1 MLLAFI
7 ILYLLFTIAL
17 GIFASRYVKSSS
29 DFVQAG
35 RRLPPFFNAAALFAL
50 WFGSETVFGASS
62 EFMQHGL
69 IGVIEDPFGGV
80 LCLILF
86 ALFFVRKLYRL
97 NILTLGDLFRNHYGQ
112 KVELVASGFMLIT
125 FFGYIAAQLV
135 ALALILKSV
144 TGLDLTTGI
153 ILVTI
158 IVSLYTFIGGMW
170 AVSITDFIQSIFI
183 VVGLVILCVYLIAQ
197 AGGFSAI
204 MENAPENTFQFFPE
218 GNTVE
223 WSNWVAA
230 WLTLGLGSL
239 ASQDIFQRVNSAR
252 SERAAVSSTYFGAVF
267 YGLIAILPLF
277 IALAAK
283 VIYPDA
289 DYSDTQEVIPNL
301 VLHHTP
307 MFVQVLFFGS
317 LLSAV
322 LSTCSGAILAPA
334 SILAENLIKPI
345 SKKEYSDKEFLRLVR
360 ISIIIMAFSSM
371 IMGLMRSD
379 IYELV
384 GESSVLGIVSLLVPM
399 VAALYWKRSSAA
411 GAMLSMMLG
420 MGTWLVL
427 RIFVEPELNPFLPA
441 LGVSIL
447 AQIAGTYLF
456 PRKEEIQSGSV

>member
-112 KVELVASGFMLIT
+112 KVELVASVFMLIT

-144 TGLDLTTGI
+144 TGLDLTMGI

-345 SKKEYSDKEFLRLVR
+345 AKKEYSDKEFLRLVR

-411 GAMLSMMLG
+411 GAMLSMILG

>member
-1 MLLAFI
+1 
-7 ILYLLFTIAL
+7 
-17 GIFASRYVKSSS
+17 
-29 DFVQAG
+29 
-35 RRLPPFFNAAALFAL
+35 
-50 WFGSETVFGASS
+50 
-62 EFMQHGL
+62 
-69 IGVIEDPFGGV
+69 
-80 LCLILF
+80 
-86 ALFFVRKLYRL
+86 
-97 NILTLGDLFRNHYGQ
+97 
-112 KVELVASGFMLIT
+112 
-125 FFGYIAAQLV
+125 
-135 ALALILKSV
+135 
-144 TGLDLTTGI
+144 
-153 ILVTI
+153 
-158 IVSLYTFIGGMW
+158 
-170 AVSITDFIQSIFI
+170 
-183 VVGLVILCVYLIAQ
+183 
-197 AGGFSAI
+197 
-204 MENAPENTFQFFPE
+204 
-218 GNTVE
+218 
-223 WSNWVAA
+223 
-230 WLTLGLGSL
+230 
-239 ASQDIFQRVNSAR
+239 
-252 SERAAVSSTYFGAVF
+252 
-267 YGLIAILPLF
+267 
-277 IALAAK
+277 
-283 VIYPDA
+283 
-289 DYSDTQEVIPNL
+289 
-301 VLHHTP
+301 

-345 SKKEYSDKEFLRLVR
+345 AKKEYSDKEFLRLVR

>member
-1 MLLAFI
+1 
-7 ILYLLFTIAL
+7 
-17 GIFASRYVKSSS
+17 VKSSS

-112 KVELVASGFMLIT
+112 KVELVASVFMLIT

-144 TGLDLTTGI
+144 TGLDLTMGI

-345 SKKEYSDKEFLRLVR
+345 AKKEYSDKEFLRLVR